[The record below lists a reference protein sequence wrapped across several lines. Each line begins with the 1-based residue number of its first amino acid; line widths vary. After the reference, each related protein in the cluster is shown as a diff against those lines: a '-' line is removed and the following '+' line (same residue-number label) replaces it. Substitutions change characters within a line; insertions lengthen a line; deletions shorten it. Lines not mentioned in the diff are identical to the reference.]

1 MKGVG
6 RPSLE
11 NTTSRNDG
19 VSGSMLQAS
28 LCCSENV
35 AAKPQFS
42 ISTPPQQRLPVEKAL
57 EEGVNALKFGGL
69 GQALHA
75 VPMAPFDSSRSNT
88 ARGEQLLALLK
99 NFGPAEG
106 QRIFDEIYGDSI
118 GSPMQTDTPKSQ
130 INTSGVQIREGLGSP
145 LGLLTF
151 GIGAT

>member
-19 VSGSMLQAS
+19 ASGSMLQAS

-35 AAKPQFS
+35 AAEPQFL
-42 ISTPPQQRLPVEKAL
+42 ISTPPQQRLPVETAL

-69 GQALHA
+69 GQSLHA
-75 VPMAPFDSSRSNT
+75 VPKAPLDSNHSNT
-88 ARGEQLLALLK
+88 ARGEQLFALLK

-118 GSPMQTDTPKSQ
+118 GRSSWDSIEVP
-130 INTSGVQIREGLGSP
+130 VVLR
-145 LGLLTF
+145 F
-151 GIGAT
+151 VRA